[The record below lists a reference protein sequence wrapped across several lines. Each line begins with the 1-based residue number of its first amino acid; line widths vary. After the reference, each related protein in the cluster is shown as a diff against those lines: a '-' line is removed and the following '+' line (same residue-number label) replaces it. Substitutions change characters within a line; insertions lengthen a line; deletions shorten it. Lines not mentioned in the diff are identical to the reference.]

1 MRGGRGR
8 GRGGERVGDL
18 AGLSVGVEDDGEG
31 RVAGGDDHIA
41 ALESVMHGEAHG
53 SPPVSVWGDTWRSG
67 VSWRGRI
74 CTCTHRYYY

>member
-31 RVAGGDDHIA
+31 RVCKN
-41 ALESVMHGEAHG
+41 AHKM
-53 SPPVSVWGDTWRSG
+53 R
-67 VSWRGRI
+67 R
-74 CTCTHRYYY
+74 THT